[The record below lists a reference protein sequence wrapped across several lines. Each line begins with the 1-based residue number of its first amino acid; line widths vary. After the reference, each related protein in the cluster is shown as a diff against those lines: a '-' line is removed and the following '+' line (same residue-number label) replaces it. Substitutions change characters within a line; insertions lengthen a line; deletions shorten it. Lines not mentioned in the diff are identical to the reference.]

1 MNENINSAI
10 SQLPEEKWEP
20 PIVQS
25 LTAPFLFCLWVSFP
39 VITKLQNPGE
49 SFYVI
54 KIIIIMALLIS
65 MLNYACCLL
74 HMTLDAWLRGLFK
87 EKNTL

>member
-1 MNENINSAI
+1 M
-10 SQLPEEKWEP
+10 
-20 PIVQS
+20 QS
-25 LTAPFLFCLWVSFP
+25 LAAPLLFCLWVSFP
-39 VITKLQNPGE
+39 MITKLQNPGE

-54 KIIIIMALLIS
+54 KIVIIIIMALLIS

-74 HMTLDAWLRGLFK
+74 HMTLDAWLHGLFK